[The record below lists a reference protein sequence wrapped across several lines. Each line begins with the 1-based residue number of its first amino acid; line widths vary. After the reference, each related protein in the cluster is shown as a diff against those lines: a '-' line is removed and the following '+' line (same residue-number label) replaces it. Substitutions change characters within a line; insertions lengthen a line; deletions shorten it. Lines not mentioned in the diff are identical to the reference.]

1 MILVGVTAGFTIAAS
16 TLTELWTAG
25 GLDAGTTGA
34 GQAARMAADAA
45 GNVAV
50 VSGPSGG
57 RDLVVTSYTSAGAL
71 RWRRMVTPSLGT
83 FTGDWVAAAPNG
95 DFVAVGHNVTS
106 GGSPIAITMVR
117 YAADG
122 ALQWRV
128 DLARTL
134 PAVARLLVDV
144 AGDVYLAFNSVGD
157 GQDIQLHKYNASG
170 LLLWS
175 QVVSTGTFANDT
187 ATSLALSPDGA
198 DVVLTGNIVG
208 GATWITAAYN
218 AATGVRRWLVTA
230 AEGTATRD
238 VAVDSTQV
246 YVTGMGNTGISGY
259 LTVVAYDRTTGARRW
274 RRDKRPADGTAAAGL
289 RLDLAPDG
297 SLVVAG
303 QASRGFLDWYTV
315 AFETTGGVRWEA
327 VRDGGLNTDEI
338 PAAVLALTDGTTVVT
353 GRGGPNLPGGFIPGV
368 TIGYGPDGSLLWEA
382 FSRMATVWASALPNG
397 DVCATG
403 GYDALVT
410 CWRIP
415 DPAGNQPPRAVM
427 SGTPSSGPAPLT
439 VTFDGSGSTDPDGSV
454 TSWAWSFGDGA
465 VGTGVRTTHVY
476 SSPGTYTASLTATDN
491 GGASNSSSGAIVVQ
505 GQAPGAPTGLKA
517 TALPKSAINLGWTNA
532 TTNQIEVR
540 IERCTGS
547 GCTTFAQVAIV
558 PGTATTYRDA
568 GLATRT
574 VYTYRVRAHNAF
586 GDSPYS
592 NTAAVRT
599 KR

>member
-1 MILVGVTAGFTIAAS
+1 
-16 TLTELWTAG
+16 
-25 GLDAGTTGA
+25 
-34 GQAARMAADAA
+34 
-45 GNVAV
+45 
-50 VSGPSGG
+50 
-57 RDLVVTSYTSAGAL
+57 
-71 RWRRMVTPSLGT
+71 
-83 FTGDWVAAAPNG
+83 
-95 DFVAVGHNVTS
+95 
-106 GGSPIAITMVR
+106 
-117 YAADG
+117 
-122 ALQWRV
+122 
-128 DLARTL
+128 
-134 PAVARLLVDV
+134 
-144 AGDVYLAFNSVGD
+144 
-157 GQDIQLHKYNASG
+157 
-170 LLLWS
+170 
-175 QVVSTGTFANDT
+175 
-187 ATSLALSPDGA
+187 
-198 DVVLTGNIVG
+198 
-208 GATWITAAYN
+208 
-218 AATGVRRWLVTA
+218 
-230 AEGTATRD
+230 
-238 VAVDSTQV
+238 
-246 YVTGMGNTGISGY
+246 
-259 LTVVAYDRTTGARRW
+259 
-274 RRDKRPADGTAAAGL
+274 
-289 RLDLAPDG
+289 
-297 SLVVAG
+297 
-303 QASRGFLDWYTV
+303 
-315 AFETTGGVRWEA
+315 